1 MDHGTGHS
9 PTEELRQLLAATAT
23 PEALVGLAT
32 DHVGPYCAAV
42 RDEGRTVDEIGSRAR
57 KLPAPP
63 HVVWESLVEPR
74 HPTARPWLSLNDD
87 EVEPRVLAATKPERV
102 TWSTL
107 WPSRPNDEVH
117 FEVTASGSQTLFRF
131 TLLTPGAPPDESK
144 AGHLRRRLNELLFA
158 DLRFSYGQ

>member
-1 MDHGTGHS
+1 M
-9 PTEELRQLLAATAT
+9 
-23 PEALVGLAT
+23 GLAT

-42 RDEGRTVDEIGSRAR
+42 RDEGRTVDEIAVELGISLSLATALCEPQPAEAVRRLLTSRMVEIGSRA
-57 KLPAPP
+57 L
-63 HVVWESLVEPR
+63 
-74 HPTARPWLSLNDD
+74 
-87 EVEPRVLAATKPERV
+87 LAATKPERV

-117 FEVTASGSQTLFRF
+117 FEVTASGSQTLLRF